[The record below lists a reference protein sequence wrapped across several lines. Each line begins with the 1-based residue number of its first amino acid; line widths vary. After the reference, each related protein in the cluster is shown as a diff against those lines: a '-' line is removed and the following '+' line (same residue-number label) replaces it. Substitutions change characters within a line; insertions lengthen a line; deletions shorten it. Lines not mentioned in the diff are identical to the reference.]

1 MEQDNWKYMD
11 LKVKSVTPFASIG
24 KDTVALNSL
33 LSQKYNLDKFSRVS
47 PLLSENTQKIGL
59 QFHNNRTKGLSL
71 YNCRGQRCFS
81 ARKLNNNSWVA
92 KISSLPPNQRHFKV
106 TYNKVKKMLVIDLKN
121 T

>member
-1 MEQDNWKYMD
+1 MITFNRSAD
-11 LKVKSVTPFASIG
+11 PH
-24 KDTVALNSL
+24 SL
-33 LSQKYNLDKFSRVS
+33 DIVRDGQ
-47 PLLSENTQKIGL
+47 EIGL